1 MEFCSKREQR
11 NGVLAQRGKRVR
23 RRWFFIALIYL
34 YLDGSTCMFAVE
46 NVQEEGKKLMMGGDR
61 IAGTGSLREKRLHG
75 QLGLVS

>member
-1 MEFCSKREQR
+1 
-11 NGVLAQRGKRVR
+11 
-23 RRWFFIALIYL
+23 
-34 YLDGSTCMFAVE
+34 MFAVE